1 MAGAGREATG
11 RKPRG
16 GCVRDRIT
24 RPQTPVGC
32 AGKQGCTGH
41 QHGISPCKGHLQGNS
56 VALRPISP
64 AGCSGRSLLV
74 PRGGVCLPSR
84 FSPTFCDP
92 PGSSVHGILQASVLE
107 WVAISSSRRSSQA
120 SNPHL
125 LPLLY
130 CHVGSLTLMPPGKP
144 WWRGA

>member
-1 MAGAGREATG
+1 M
-11 RKPRG
+11 
-16 GCVRDRIT
+16 
-24 RPQTPVGC
+24 
-32 AGKQGCTGH
+32 
-41 QHGISPCKGHLQGNS
+41 
-56 VALRPISP
+56 ALRPISP

-84 FSPTFCDP
+84 FSLTLCDP

-120 SNPHL
+120 SSPHL